1 MKVWEGKRFS
11 VEVEDGR
18 EIARSRDAVSI
29 LAVDAQDRVLL
40 VRQKRPAAGKEL
52 LELPAGLIDEG
63 EAPLATA
70 RRSSA
75 FCCTCVRPPSGI
87 VATCASASP
96 GRSSRRSTGSR

>member
-29 LAVDAQDRVLL
+29 LAVDAEDRVLL
-40 VRQKRPAAGKEL
+40 VRQKRPAVGKEL

-70 RRSSA
+70 QRELREETGLRGRRRGA
-75 FCCTCVRPPSGI
+75 PPRFW
-87 VATCASASP
+87 ATA
-96 GRSSRRSTGSR
+96 GFVGE